1 MLSRSLAN
9 GTRTWTSPNGE
20 LRLWKPAPHVLV
32 LRFRGA
38 LFEAEFSRTAV
49 AVINDFAA
57 SNLGKMDIFH
67 DWQDMA
73 LYTTEAR
80 TELTELGL
88 RLMERLNSLNVLFSS
103 NVVEMGVTMAS
114 ITLGGIRMFNQREA
128 FEQAIRQAVEARGGT
143 YTPLPPE

>member
-1 MLSRSLAN
+1 MLSRPLPN
-9 GTRTWTSPNGE
+9 GTRTWNSPNGE
-20 LRLWKPAPHVLV
+20 LRLWNPAPHVLV

-38 LFEAEFSRTAV
+38 LFEAEFARIAV
-49 AVINDFAA
+49 SIINEFAA

-88 RLMERLNSLNVLFSS
+88 RLMPRLTSLNVLFSS

-114 ITLGGIRMFNQREA
+114 ITLGGIRMFTQREE
-128 FEQAIRQAVEARGGT
+128 FERAIRQAVESRGGT
-143 YTPLPPE
+143 YTPLPPD

>member
-1 MLSRSLAN
+1 MLSRSLPN

-20 LRLWKPAPHVLV
+20 LRLWNPAPHVLV

-38 LFEAEFSRTAV
+38 LLEAGFARV
-49 AVINDFAA
+49 AVTLINEFA
-57 SNLGKMDIFH
+57 SGNLGKMHIFH
-67 DWQDMA
+67 DWEEMK

-88 RLMERLNSLNVLFSS
+88 RLMPRLDSLNVLFSS
-103 NVVEMGVTMAS
+103 SVVEMGVTMAS
-114 ITLGGIRMFNQREA
+114 ITLGGIRMFSQREE
-128 FEQAIRQAVEARGGT
+128 FERAIQRAVESRGGT